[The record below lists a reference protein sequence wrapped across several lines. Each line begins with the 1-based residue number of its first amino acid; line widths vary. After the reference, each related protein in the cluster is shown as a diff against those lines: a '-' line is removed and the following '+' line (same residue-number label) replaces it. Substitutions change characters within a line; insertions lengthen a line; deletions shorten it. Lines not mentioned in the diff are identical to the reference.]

1 MPIKIRRGEFSL
13 QILQGKM
20 RSTANACN
28 LTPRISIRGEISTH
42 ERLRSRFTVQ
52 IMDAR
57 TKIQKTMSNL
67 YYLAFQSLTS
77 ILCQTKFS
85 IKFFHSVTLFLILK
99 QNENFQHCNSQETV
113 PTPKTPLR
121 DLNRLVPIK
130 RSHMLAVQAVK
141 RLDGF
146 YTKNQNVHN
155 FKSDNVQT

>member
-1 MPIKIRRGEFSL
+1 
-13 QILQGKM
+13 
-20 RSTANACN
+20 
-28 LTPRISIRGEISTH
+28 
-42 ERLRSRFTVQ
+42 
-52 IMDAR
+52 MDAR
-57 TKIQKTMSNL
+57 TKIQKTKSNL

-99 QNENFQHCNSQETV
+99 QSENVQHCNRQEIV
-113 PTPKTPLR
+113 PTPKTTLR

>member
-1 MPIKIRRGEFSL
+1 M

-28 LTPRISIRGEISTH
+28 LTPRISIAGEISTH

-57 TKIQKTMSNL
+57 TKIQQTISNL

-77 ILCQTKFS
+77 ILCQTQFS

-99 QNENFQHCNSQETV
+99 QSDNVQHCNRQETV
-113 PTPKTPLR
+113 QTPKTTLR
-121 DLNRLVPIK
+121 DLNGLVPKKK
-130 RSHMLAVQAVK
+130 RSHTLAVQAVK

-146 YTKNQNVHN
+146 YTKNQHAHN
-155 FKSDNVQT
+155 FKSDNVET